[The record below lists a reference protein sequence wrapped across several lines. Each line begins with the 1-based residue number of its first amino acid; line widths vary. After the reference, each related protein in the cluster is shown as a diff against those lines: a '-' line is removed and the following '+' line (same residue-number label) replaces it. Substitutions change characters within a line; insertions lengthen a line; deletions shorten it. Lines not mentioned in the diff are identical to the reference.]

1 LWLDERGVA
10 QVSTNVEDHRSVRLK
25 DVVAAV
31 ARRAPVAETELVGL
45 APRDALEGFPVEVP
59 IRNKRTI
66 EDALQNAH

>member
-1 LWLDERGVA
+1 
-10 QVSTNVEDHRSVRLK
+10 
-25 DVVAAV
+25 VVAAV